1 VDNELKKLETEL
13 AGIKAKINQAIGA
26 RDGILKRMKDDFGVS
41 SLAEAKV
48 KIAELEAKEAESRVE
63 YERLKVEYEL
73 LCK

>member
-48 KIAELEAKEAESRVE
+48 KIAELEAKEAESRLE

>member
-1 VDNELKKLETEL
+1 MDNELKKLETEL

-48 KIAELEAKEAESRVE
+48 KIAELEAKEAESRLE